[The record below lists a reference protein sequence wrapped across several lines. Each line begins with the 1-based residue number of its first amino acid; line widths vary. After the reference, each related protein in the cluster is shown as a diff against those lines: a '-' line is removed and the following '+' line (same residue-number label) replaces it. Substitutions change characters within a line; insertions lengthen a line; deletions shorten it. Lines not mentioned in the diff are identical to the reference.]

1 MQMGVAV
8 AIVPR
13 LLMAVRAA
21 GRNQFVQ
28 KLWQVALQA
37 RFELNG
43 ADRGRAADVKDVRS
57 AGVDSRA
64 CDNCTNA
71 AGEIMHVTMPTGA
84 NGKLLLMNH
93 VLIVICAALAGEVE
107 SRASAGPFTD
117 DRQWQTRPM
126 LL

>member
-1 MQMGVAV
+1 MEDLLPCSEHRFCARNRHGQRRPEQRRLQMGVAV

-28 KLWQVALQA
+28 KLWQVALQT

-57 AGVDSRA
+57 AGVNS
-64 CDNCTNA
+64 
-71 AGEIMHVTMPTGA
+71 
-84 NGKLLLMNH
+84 
-93 VLIVICAALAGEVE
+93 
-107 SRASAGPFTD
+107 
-117 DRQWQTRPM
+117 
-126 LL
+126 